1 MGVLPLDPNKV
12 NNMTTKDDID
22 NLKTEAK
29 ILAEAIEIQTD
40 RFSKTMEQHKST
52 LEQDLQKLKEYNV
65 MLQTIPKKLDSQ
77 IQELIPKIAMEL
89 DTINSKKID
98 DIKKHYATQT
108 REQINLLNEAQYKIN
123 QLVEKI
129 KRVDRRRISN
139 FFLGIIISSGIA
151 VGASIYGA
159 SYMIKT
165 FPTRVVINTPEN
177 FILYNSKVSLWGLEK
192 TRVQDEIRKKS
203 DAKDSRKY

>member
-1 MGVLPLDPNKV
+1 
-12 NNMTTKDDID
+12 MTTKDDID

-108 REQINLLNEAQYKIN
+108 QEQINLL
-123 QLVEKI
+123 LV
-129 KRVDRRRISN
+129 
-139 FFLGIIISSGIA
+139 
-151 VGASIYGA
+151 
-159 SYMIKT
+159 
-165 FPTRVVINTPEN
+165 
-177 FILYNSKVSLWGLEK
+177 VS
-192 TRVQDEIRKKS
+192 
-203 DAKDSRKY
+203 

>member
-1 MGVLPLDPNKV
+1 
-12 NNMTTKDDID
+12 MTTKDDID

-108 REQINLLNEAQYKIN
+108 QEQINLLNEAQYKIN

-151 VGASIYGA
+151 VGGATYAA

-177 FILYNSKVSLWGLEK
+177 IILYDSKVSLWAL
-192 TRVQDEIRKKS
+192 S
-203 DAKDSRKY
+203 